1 MKKTLNL
8 FLLFFSISFG
18 YAQEI
23 TSTLNI
29 PLKSDRDVFQI
40 ADDNSKKVT
49 LILSDYKS
57 VNALLLDEKLQVI
70 DSIKTERKESDY
82 KNIIGYA
89 KNENQV
95 KIIWTNEYNKKLYA
109 LNFDFATKKTEGKI
123 IEMPYDKERIIQK
136 FHYNDK
142 FYIVTVIKNTNE
154 LKFYI
159 FDNTDVIT
167 EKKVNLDGFKFYLS
181 DFKKSTLYGVLGEN
195 MMPFEPSFAL
205 QHIDAESPV
214 SLTYASKKR
223 KSYLN
228 NGAFTI
234 TLDTNQAYTLLMA
247 INLDTFTATEKIF
260 KSNYLPSGDYTTP
273 KSNSFLLDDKLF
285 CVKNN
290 DTQYVFTVKNMND
303 EILSESKIFSG
314 HDITFQNP
322 RSCCPINNSKDFS
335 TQFIKNIDYLNCG
348 VSAYKINGHYQ
359 LAIGGVYKESNHS
372 GTVMMGAMFGIAG
385 ALLYSAFN
393 SPTLNNF
400 NSYENPL
407 VVKIDSK
414 FDVNGKHVEGVT
426 ADTAFDKI
434 QKHLSENKLES
445 PTLFKFNKDFYLGS
459 YFKKTKEFKFLRF
472 TE

>member
-1 MKKTLNL
+1 MKKTLTL

-23 TSTLNI
+23 ASTLNI

-40 ADDNSKKVT
+40 TDDNSKKVT
-49 LILSDYKS
+49 LILSDYKN

-70 DSIKTERKESDY
+70 DSIKTERKELDY

-89 KNENQV
+89 KSENQV

-109 LNFDFATKKTEGKI
+109 LNFDFASKKTEGKI
-123 IEMPYDKERIIQK
+123 IEMPYEKERIIQK

-167 EKKVNLDGFKFYLS
+167 EKKVSLDGFKFYLS

-205 QHIDAESPV
+205 QHIDVESPV

-234 TLDTNQAYTLLMA
+234 TLDANQAYTLLMA
-247 INLDTFTATEKIF
+247 IDLNSFTATEKIF
-260 KSNYLPSGDYTTP
+260 KSNYLPSADYTTP
-273 KSNSFLLDDKLF
+273 KSNSFLIDDKLF

-322 RSCCPINNSKDFS
+322 KSCCPINNSKDFS
-335 TQFIKNIDYLNCG
+335 TQFIKNID
-348 VSAYKINGHYQ
+348 
-359 LAIGGVYKESNHS
+359 
-372 GTVMMGAMFGIAG
+372 
-385 ALLYSAFN
+385 
-393 SPTLNNF
+393 
-400 NSYENPL
+400 
-407 VVKIDSK
+407 
-414 FDVNGKHVEGVT
+414 
-426 ADTAFDKI
+426 
-434 QKHLSENKLES
+434 
-445 PTLFKFNKDFYLGS
+445 
-459 YFKKTKEFKFLRF
+459 
-472 TE
+472 